1 LAATAPSRCLR
12 GRPRSRER
20 GAGGRAQGGARVGPG
35 GWGGGGGGIVTFGSS
50 VVLGWLASEDGT
62 LRNLCVVGSETR
74 ETSYVKKMNSC
85 LCVAVEGEERRGCV
99 TGLSVERRGV

>member
-1 LAATAPSRCLR
+1 MS
-12 GRPRSRER
+12 GER
-20 GAGGRAQGGARVGPG
+20 AGGRRAARGWARVGG
-35 GWGGGGGGIVTFGSS
+35 VGWGGGIVTFGSS

-85 LCVAVEGEERRGCV
+85 LCVAVWKAKSEEAA
-99 TGLSVERRGV
+99 